1 MFFSRRKKY
10 QHPGDESRKYQSR
23 TLSHVV
29 RKIKG
34 SEEKARAA
42 KEEADDQG
50 VDPLAEEEEE
60 AAAAAAAAA
69 EEEEDWRSAVLEYD
83 DADRHE
89 GPRFTRGGAAHA
101 DTNRLNDAAPL
112 GAKEEAN
119 ALATFTSGRVKEAAE
134 MGLPMASAFLQI
146 SFKSIFFVSFSP
158 LVALRCC
165 YQVVSTAFP
174 PSTHTSV
181 IHTHHLSVCMHIHI
195 IVGVLSER
203 YYFGEEGCEVD
214 PETSTTWAVKVTYEC
229 TCFIQ
234 QQYGKA
240 SLHIVL
246 HSGHIC
252 WFSID

>member
-60 AAAAAAAAA
+60 AAAAAAAA

-146 SFKSIFFVSFSP
+146 SFKSIFLCVLLASGRSEMLLPSCFHRFPTIDSHIRYPYTTSLCVYAYTHNSGRVIGAV
-158 LVALRCC
+158 LLRGGR
-165 YQVVSTAFP
+165 VRGGP
-174 PSTHTSV
+174 RDE
-181 IHTHHLSVCMHIHI
+181 HHL
-195 IVGVLSER
+195 
-203 YYFGEEGCEVD
+203 GC
-214 PETSTTWAVKVTYEC
+214 
-229 TCFIQ
+229 Q
-234 QQYGKA
+234 GN
-240 SLHIVL
+240 L
-246 HSGHIC
+246 
-252 WFSID
+252 